1 MSRIEC
7 DRSAFHKHAVEAL
20 EGDESYLRAGGI
32 ALLERIGSTKDAA
45 LIVERLSDSDKSIV
59 YAASKTLAIIGG
71 PREVVAM
78 EAWLSGPVYAE
89 DKQMRAQVKKSR
101 DELSERLA
109 KIPKPH

>member
-1 MSRIEC
+1 MYVRNSKSPEKQRQNP
-7 DRSAFHKHAVEAL
+7 VN
-20 EGDESYLRAGGI
+20 GYG
-32 ALLERIGSTKDAA
+32 IGSTKDAA